1 MNFLNCMSFRSKI
14 VSSFFTLMMLT
25 IILVFSSVLGISSS
39 NNLAITKID
48 GLNVRYERTRR
59 ALDSFY
65 SIHQLAR
72 DTAVEGKVS
81 PSLIEESKKLT
92 DKMQE
97 CADALQMARFPK
109 EIGTIKQSSKSY
121 IDTYYNE
128 FIPAMEKSDYAK
140 AQAVVLQKLNKDFM
154 DICTNMTLVN
164 GYQLR
169 ETKSAIASLES
180 NKTYAIIGVCTLLE
194 LLIVVLF
201 TYAVPSNLAAH
212 IKSISKL
219 AKELAKGDMTRKL
232 HTDRKD
238 EFKPLVVAFEE
249 MRKTWQDDIS
259 DVIEVSNKL
268 GQVIVEISEASEK
281 ISSTA
286 KDNQNRAFTVAAAS
300 EEMVSTTQ
308 DIAKN
313 CEEASSSAEE
323 SSRSTNEG
331 VNKVRAVIS
340 KIGEQ
345 VNKSKEDAKLVQNLA
360 NQAQKIGSIVQ
371 TIDDIAAQTNLLALN
386 AAIEAARAGEAGKG
400 FAVVADEVRALASR
414 TSSSTQEITNMVSTV
429 QTEAQKADEAMQG
442 SVVVMDG
449 LAEESSQIESILNDV
464 TDMVNEVSGQI
475 AQIAT
480 AAEQQTVATS
490 EISSNMKNITDGSK
504 ELCEAIKSVR
514 DDVNTSNE
522 QVSHLVRMI
531 SHFKV

>member
-1 MNFLNCMSFRSKI
+1 MNFLNCVSFRSKI
-14 VSSFFTLMMLT
+14 VSSFFTLMLLT
-25 IILVFSSVLGISSS
+25 IILVSTSVAEISSS
-39 NNLAITKID
+39 SNLAIDKID
-48 GLNVRYERTRR
+48 SLNVRYERTRR

-72 DTAVEGKVS
+72 DSAVEGKVS
-81 PSLIEESKKLT
+81 ASLMEESKKLT
-92 DKMQE
+92 DRMQE
-97 CADALQMARFPK
+97 CADALQMTRFPK
-109 EIGTIKQSSKSY
+109 EIGAIKEGAKSY
-121 IDTYYNE
+121 IKTYYDE
-128 FIPAMEKSDYAK
+128 FIPALNKSDYAK
-140 AQAVVLQKLNKDFM
+140 AQSVVLQKLNKDFM
-154 DICTNMTLVN
+154 AICTNMTLVN

-169 ETKSAIASLES
+169 ETKKAISSLES
-180 NKTYAIIGVCTLLE
+180 NKTYVIIAICTILE
-194 LLIVVLF
+194 LIIVVLF
-201 TYAVPSNLAAH
+201 SYAVPSNLVAH
-212 IKSISKL
+212 IKTISKL
-219 AKELAKGDMTRKL
+219 AQELAKGDMTRKL

-238 EFKPLVVAFEE
+238 EFKHLLVDLEE
-249 MRKTWQDDIS
+249 MRKTWQKDIG
-259 DVIEVSNKL
+259 DVIEVSSKL
-268 GQVIVEISEASEK
+268 GEVIVEVSEASEK
-281 ISSTA
+281 ISNTA
-286 KDNQNRAFTVAAAS
+286 KDNQSRAFTVAAAS

-313 CEEASSSAEE
+313 CEEASASAEQ

-331 VNKVRAVIS
+331 VNKVRAVIN

-345 VNKSKEDAKLVQNLA
+345 VSKSKEDAKLVQSLSQ
-360 NQAQKIGSIVQ
+360 QAQKIGSIVQ

-414 TSSSTQEITNMVSTV
+414 TSSSTQEITAMVSTV
-429 QTEAQKADEAMQG
+429 QSEAQRADETMQG

-449 LAEESSQIESILNDV
+449 IAEESSEIENILNNV

-504 ELCEAIKSVR
+504 ELCEAIKAVS
-514 DDVNTSNE
+514 DDVDHTNE
-522 QVSHLVRMI
+522 QVSCLVKMVG
-531 SHFKV
+531 HFKV